1 MGVYLPYGFEPL
13 TALHIVERYNTI
25 LQEQLDNT
33 MYNDFVDTLSFSVNN
48 PNEFT
53 LKYIPIWNNLRLFI
67 NGVFYSKEYYTID
80 EQLKKITWI
89 FTKDNGGFDLTSDF
103 KYLAVYDLSYTDN
116 YLNNFNDV
124 T

>member
-13 TALHIVERYNTI
+13 TALHIAERYNAI
-25 LQEQLDNT
+25 LQEQLDHNI
-33 MYNDFVDTLSFSVNN
+33 YNDFIDNLSFSVNN
-48 PNEFT
+48 PNEFN

-67 NGVFYSKEYYTID
+67 NGVFYSREYYIID
-80 EQLKKITWI
+80 EQTKKLTWI
-89 FTKDNGGFDLTSDF
+89 FTAENGGFDLTSDF

-116 YLNNFNDV
+116 NTNEV